1 MKKVLII
8 DDDKIIR
15 LLLAKLLNTEGF
27 DVIFADDGATG
38 LEKILSG
45 EVDIILMDY
54 NLGEMTA
61 LDLLNLMKKNNI
73 SKPVVLVSAFD
84 KKDIEKTT
92 KLFGVNEIVQKPFT
106 NKELVETVKKIIN

>member
-1 MKKVLII
+1 MKKILII
-8 DDDKIIR
+8 DDDRIIR

-27 DVIFADDGATG
+27 DVIFADDGVKG

-45 EVDIILMDY
+45 EVDIILMDF

-61 LDLLNLMKKNNI
+61 LDLLELMKKNNV
-73 SKPVVLVSAFD
+73 SKPVILISAFD

-92 KLFGVNEIVQKPFT
+92 SIFGVNEVVQKPFT
-106 NKELVETVKKIIN
+106 NKELVDTVKRVIN